1 MKNMSND
8 NQVEVSSKKK
18 DVNNKRATLLK
29 IGVAIPAIVTLS
41 SRPAYGAGFCSL
53 SGFAS
58 VNASGVTR
66 HANKSCGGY
75 SQGGWKTAYG
85 SGDGNWASDAPGCK
99 PNPKAEY
106 DFHYNSSRLIQAT
119 KSALNNEKHCN
130 NSGKWKSNGS
140 KVCADI
146 IGDRAAYGTTSFN
159 SVFSSGLKNSMQNR
173 LTNAG
178 WPVQLIFSLHDALL
192 YGDTITREAAAA
204 YLNAKAAENGLLPDF
219 HFTTAQVQD
228 LYNQGYSWVNGNKV
242 PANPLSRSEFVALFQ
257 AAQH

>member
-1 MKNMSND
+1 MSND

-66 HANKSCGGY
+66 HANESCGGY
-75 SQGGWKTAYG
+75 KRNDWKKAHE
-85 SGDGNWASDAPGCK
+85 SGKGNWASDATGCK

-106 DFHYNSSRLIQAT
+106 DFNYDISRLIKAT
-119 KSALNNEKHCN
+119 NSSLNNEKHCN

-140 KVCADI
+140 KECADI
-146 IGDRAAYGTTSFN
+146 IGDRAAYGTTSFD
-159 SVFSSGLKNSMQNR
+159 SVFSRGLRNSMKNI
-173 LTNAG
+173 LTSAG
-178 WPVQLIFSLHDALL
+178 WPAQLTFSLHDALL
-192 YGDTITREAAAA
+192 YGNDITKEAAAA
-204 YLNAKAAENGLLPDF
+204 YLNAKAAENGKLPDF
-219 HFTTAQVQD
+219 HFTTTQVQD
-228 LYNQGYSWVNGNKV
+228 LYNQGYTWINGNKV
-242 PANPLSRSEFVALFQ
+242 PAVKLTGSEFKKLFQ